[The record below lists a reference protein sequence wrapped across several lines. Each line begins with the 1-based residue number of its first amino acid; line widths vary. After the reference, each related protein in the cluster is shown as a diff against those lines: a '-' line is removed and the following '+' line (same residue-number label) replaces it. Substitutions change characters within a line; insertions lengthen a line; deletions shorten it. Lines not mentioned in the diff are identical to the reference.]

1 MSGAT
6 VVIGIDVSKA
16 RLDVAQLPDAETW
29 SVTNEGASIR
39 TAVERLAVLAPHLIV
54 LEATGGYE
62 RAVVA
67 ALAAAQL
74 PVVVANPRQ
83 IRAFARAI
91 GLLAKTDRLDAGL
104 LARFGQQVQPV
115 PRPLPDAQAQALEAL
130 LTRRRQLMEILVGEK
145 NRLGIAPRPVVR
157 SIREHIRWLEKR
169 VDDLDGELD
178 GVIQASPVWRAKD
191 DLLQSVP
198 GVGPGL
204 SRTLLGA
211 LPELGALS
219 RKQIAAL
226 VGVAPLAKDS
236 GAFRGRRRVWG
247 GRAPVRTAL
256 YMAAVTA
263 AHHNAVLRPFY
274 QRLRAAGKPAKVA
287 FTAIARRLLTILN
300 AMVRSNTAWR
310 VSPDALLAPAR
321 DTVAS

>member
-1 MSGAT
+1 MTGAT

-16 RLDVAQLPDAETW
+16 KLDVAQVPDAEAW
-29 SVTNEGASIR
+29 SVSNDGAGVR
-39 TAVERLAVLAPHLIV
+39 AAVERLAALAPRLIV

-74 PVVVANPRQ
+74 PVVVVNPRQ
-83 IRAFARAI
+83 IRAFGRAI

-104 LARFGQQVQPV
+104 LARFGEQVQPV

-130 LTRRRQLMEILVGEK
+130 LTRRRQLMEMLVSEK
-145 NRLGIAPRPVVR
+145 NRLGLAPRPVVR
-157 SIREHIRWLEKR
+157 SIRAHIRWLEQR
-169 VDDLDGELD
+169 VDDLDEELD
-178 GVIQASPVWRAKD
+178 AQIQASPAWRTKD

-198 GVGPGL
+198 GVGQGL

-263 AHHNAVLRPFY
+263 AHHNPVLRPFY

-310 VSPDALLAPAR
+310 VSPDALLAPAG
-321 DTVAS
+321 DTVAC

>member
-1 MSGAT
+1 MSGAA
-6 VVIGIDVSKA
+6 VVVGIDVSKA
-16 RLDVAQLPDAETW
+16 SLDVAQLPDAETW
-29 SVTNEGASIR
+29 SVPNDAAGVRA
-39 TAVERLAVLAPHLIV
+39 AVARVAALAPRVIV

-130 LTRRRQLMEILVGEK
+130 LARRRQLIEMLVGEK
-145 NRLGIAPRPVVR
+145 NRLGIAPKPVVR
-157 SIREHIRWLEKR
+157 SIRDHIRWLEKR
-169 VDDLDGELD
+169 VEDIDADLDAQ
-178 GVIQASPVWRAKD
+178 IQASPAWRATD

-211 LPELGALS
+211 LPELGALN

-263 AHHNAVLRPFY
+263 AHHNPVLAPFY
-274 QRLRAAGKPAKVA
+274 QRLRAAGKPAKLA

-310 VSPDALLAPAR
+310 VSPDPSLAYAG

>member
-1 MSGAT
+1 MTGAT

-16 RLDVAQLPDAETW
+16 KLDVAQVPDAEAW
-29 SVTNEGASIR
+29 SVSNDGAGVR
-39 TAVERLAVLAPHLIV
+39 AAVERLAALAPRLIV

-74 PVVVANPRQ
+74 PVVVVNPRQ
-83 IRAFARAI
+83 IRAFGRAI

-104 LARFGQQVQPV
+104 LARFGEQVQPV

-130 LTRRRQLMEILVGEK
+130 LTRRRQLMEMLVSEK
-145 NRLGIAPRPVVR
+145 NRLGLAPRPVVR
-157 SIREHIRWLEKR
+157 SIRAHIRWLEQR

-178 GVIQASPVWRAKD
+178 AQIQASPAWRAKD

-263 AHHNAVLRPFY
+263 AHHNPVLRPFY

-310 VSPDALLAPAR
+310 VSPDALLAPAG
-321 DTVAS
+321 DTVAC